1 MQVDRYTINV
11 TTVRKDSLGFRPM
24 DEFICPQTYSR
35 YPVEKQAVL
44 LLLPVRYHIFLVCF
58 AYAWVNI
65 ASVGLD
71 DHMPHVVDAFSTA
84 GSVIFA
90 VAVCHR

>member
-1 MQVDRYTINV
+1 
-11 TTVRKDSLGFRPM
+11 M
-24 DEFICPQTYSR
+24 DEFICPQTCSR
-35 YPVEKQAVL
+35 YPAVL

-58 AYAWVNI
+58 AYAWVNV

-84 GSVIFA
+84 GRVIFA